1 MVVNLPPQYYKKE
14 AELKKAKT
22 LDEKIAILEEM
33 LSIMPKH
40 KSSEKLQALLKS
52 KIAKYK
58 RLKEKLPQTAR
69 KQTAPSIKRE
79 GAGQIVICGPPNSGK
94 STLLATL
101 TKAKPLIADYPFT
114 TIEPNLGKGFVRID
128 CICKDLKVKDNP
140 KNSICINGIRF
151 IPVKL
156 LDVAGLVPDA
166 HKGKGMGNKFLSD
179 LSRADVLIHVI
190 DISGSLDA
198 EGQEIDEGS
207 RDPLEDITF
216 LEREINYWF
225 RDILIRKDWQ
235 KFIRKIEQEKL
246 HFADVFFERMAGI
259 SVKKDHIIL
268 AMKESKLD
276 FEHLTSWNEEDVLL
290 FATKLREISKPIV
303 VVANKI
309 DKPVSEKIFK
319 EISKKIKNFLPCS
332 ALAELWLRKYAEKEI
347 IEYLLNSNVFSP
359 DIGIVLLKF
368 HSKSFKIFQKQN
380 QGFNSYVN
388 NILTSNWSNK
398 DLLEAGRIPFLLK
411 ELEGITGLGGKS
423 NNIKIDLHVP
433 INLILSELFNF
444 ILKIKIKKMNPV
456 FDISDFF
463 DFIFKINEGLVF
475 WKRR

>member
-1 MVVNLPPQYYKKE
+1 
-14 AELKKAKT
+14 
-22 LDEKIAILEEM
+22 M
-33 LSIMPKH
+33 LIGIVGK
-40 KSSEKLQALLKS
+40 
-52 KIAKYK
+52 
-58 RLKEKLPQTAR
+58 
-69 KQTAPSIKRE
+69 PS
-79 GAGQIVICGPPNSGK
+79 SGK
-94 STLLATL
+94 STFLNSACL
-101 TKAKPLIADYPFT
+101 TEAKVGNYPFT

-347 IEYLLNSNVFSP
+347 IEYLPGNSSFIIKDESKLKPQELDALNNIQEKILNIYGSTGIQNVINFAVFNVLNQIVVYPVYDLNLFSDKDGNVLP
-359 DIGIVLLKF
+359 DAHLVEKGTKLKEFVNEKIHSDLAKNFIYGINGKTKLRL
-368 HSKSFKIFQKQN
+368 
-380 QGFNSYVN
+380 GESYVLEN
-388 NILTSNWSNK
+388 N
-398 DLLEAGRIPFLLK
+398 DV
-411 ELEGITGLGGKS
+411 
-423 NNIKIDLHVP
+423 IKIV
-433 INLILSELFNF
+433 SA
-444 ILKIKIKKMNPV
+444 IKGK
-456 FDISDFF
+456 
-463 DFIFKINEGLVF
+463 
-475 WKRR
+475 

>member
-1 MVVNLPPQYYKKE
+1 
-14 AELKKAKT
+14 
-22 LDEKIAILEEM
+22 M
-33 LSIMPKH
+33 LIGIVGK
-40 KSSEKLQALLKS
+40 
-52 KIAKYK
+52 
-58 RLKEKLPQTAR
+58 
-69 KQTAPSIKRE
+69 PS
-79 GAGQIVICGPPNSGK
+79 SGK
-94 STLLATL
+94 STFLNSACL
-101 TKAKPLIADYPFT
+101 TEAKVGNYPFT

-140 KNSICINGIRF
+140 KNSICIDGIRF

-347 IEYLLNSNVFSP
+347 IDYLPGNSSFIIKDESKLKPQELDALNNIQEKILNIYGSTGIQNVINFAVFNVLNQIVVYPVYDLNLFSDKDGNVLP
-359 DIGIVLLKF
+359 DAHLVEKGTKLKEFVNEKIHSDLAKNFIYGINGKTKLRL
-368 HSKSFKIFQKQN
+368 
-380 QGFNSYVN
+380 GESYVLEN
-388 NILTSNWSNK
+388 N
-398 DLLEAGRIPFLLK
+398 DV
-411 ELEGITGLGGKS
+411 
-423 NNIKIDLHVP
+423 IKIV
-433 INLILSELFNF
+433 SA
-444 ILKIKIKKMNPV
+444 IKGK
-456 FDISDFF
+456 
-463 DFIFKINEGLVF
+463 
-475 WKRR
+475 